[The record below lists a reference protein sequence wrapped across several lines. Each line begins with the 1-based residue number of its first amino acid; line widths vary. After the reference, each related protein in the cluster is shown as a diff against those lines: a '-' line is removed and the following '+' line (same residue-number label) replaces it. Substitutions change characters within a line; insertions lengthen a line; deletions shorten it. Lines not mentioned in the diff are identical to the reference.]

1 MNTYALLKLIHV
13 FAVIIFL
20 GNIITGLFWM
30 RIADKTNNLS
40 IISFTIKGIITSDK
54 LFTIPGVIIIT
65 IGGLSAAIH
74 GGIPLLKTGWIFWSL
89 VLFSL
94 SGLIFSWKLAPLQKK
109 IYKLIKNGDADNFN
123 KVLYNSYLKQWERWG
138 LLALLTPLAALVM
151 MVLKIPLR
159 SGL

>member
-20 GNIITGLFWM
+20 GNIITGLYWM
-30 RIADKTNNLS
+30 KKADRTNNLS
-40 IISFTIKGIITSDK
+40 IISFTIKGIIASDK

-65 IGGLSAAIH
+65 IGGLSAAIL

-94 SGLIFSWKLAPLQKK
+94 SGLVFSWKVAPLQNK
-109 IYKLIKNGDADNFN
+109 IHRLIKNVDADNFN
-123 KVLYNSYLKQWERWG
+123 KVVYNSYLKQWERWG
-138 LLALLTPLAALVM
+138 LFALLTPLCALVM
-151 MVLKIPLR
+151 MVLKIPAQ
-159 SGL
+159 SIF

>member
-94 SGLIFSWKLAPLQKK
+94 SGLIFSWKVAPLQRK
-109 IYKLIKNGDADNFN
+109 IHQLTVNAGKDDFN
-123 KVLYNSYLKQWERWG
+123 HTLYHSCLKQWEMWG
-138 LLALLTPLAALVM
+138 LAALLTPLAAMVM
-151 MVLKIPLR
+151 MVLKIPAQ
-159 SGL
+159 SIF